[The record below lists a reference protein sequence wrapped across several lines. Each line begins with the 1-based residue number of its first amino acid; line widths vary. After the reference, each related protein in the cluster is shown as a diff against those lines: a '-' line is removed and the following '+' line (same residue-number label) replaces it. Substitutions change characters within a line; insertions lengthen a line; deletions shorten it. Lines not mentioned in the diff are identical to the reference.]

1 MTTDPTITE
10 AHRSQKNAEANFVR
24 IARALPES
32 LARREET
39 LLNEFAD
46 SDEAPSERLQRLYTF
61 MEELYRFADTHTPC
75 QRGCDACC
83 HYAVSVSELEVQF
96 IESRT
101 SHRRGPA
108 LKQIDQPHG
117 TPCPF
122 LRGGECSIYP
132 MRPFLCRRHVT
143 LDVDAR
149 WCAVDVCHDIELP
162 QLNFSEVMSVYEKIV
177 RDARSQHADIRS
189 WFGERDQSV
198 NVESVR

>member
-1 MTTDPTITE
+1 MTKTPTITE

-39 LLNEFAD
+39 LLDAFAD
-46 SDEAPSERLQRLYTF
+46 LDEAPLERLQRLYTF
-61 MEELYRFADTHTPC
+61 MEELYRFADKHTPC

-101 SHRRGPA
+101 SRQRGPT

-122 LRGGECSIYP
+122 LRGGECSVYSS
-132 MRPFLCRRHVT
+132 RPFACRRHVT
-143 LDVDAR
+143 LDDDAR

-162 QLNFSEVMSVYEKIV
+162 QLNFSEVISVYEKIV
-177 RDARSQHADIRS
+177 EDARSQHADIRG
-189 WFGERDQSV
+189 WFDEPDQPV
-198 NVESVR
+198 NVK